1 MNKVPQPDT
10 KEPAMISRLTAY
22 AATFAIMS
30 TATIAYATTVASQ
43 RAAPQ
48 AAAVAASVP
57 LVVHLPRV
65 DIVVAKR
72 STSVVR

>member
-1 MNKVPQPDT
+1 MNKATQPDT

-48 AAAVAASVP
+48 ASAGAASVP
-57 LVVHLPRV
+57 LVVQLPRV
-65 DIVVAKR
+65 DIVVKR
-72 STSVVR
+72 ATSVVR

>member
-1 MNKVPQPDT
+1 
-10 KEPAMISRLTAY
+10 MISRLTAY

-48 AAAVAASVP
+48 ASAGTASVP
-57 LVVHLPRV
+57 IVVQLPRV
-65 DIVVAKR
+65 DIVVKR
-72 STSVVR
+72 STSIVR